1 MLISIDPK
9 MSNIQSQISNIQSAL
24 QAAYPADEANALA
37 WWIAEELTGLSRTEL
52 QFGCKGTNFSSHMQE
67 IETIIDRLLHF
78 EPIQYI
84 FGHTLWNGLDLKV
97 TPSTLIPR
105 PETAELVERI
115 NLKSEIL
122 NLKSPIHVL
131 DVGTGSG
138 CIAIALKKAH
148 PEWSVT
154 GIDIS
159 PEAIEVA
166 RENAR
171 RNNVDVHFE
180 VADIFS
186 DQMTKYLNK
195 WYMVNDPYGKAD
207 RMNEVNKEMV
217 NDQMVNIVDAFNDTY
232 GPEWFADS
240 TYAGIVPGTYAC
252 EDHFTCAYIGAQW
265 DYRRASQWINDDNCG
280 WGACYRDHAGQLTM
294 GNTRDWSVQHG
305 RILRQMGIS
314 YVSCTAGMMGEVSSQ
329 NSEFSLIDYV
339 CGRQRNPLTDANRQW
354 LGEYLAQGGKLL
366 LSTDHFSAI
375 DVQWAKRHLHA
386 SYYAAKATRSG
397 RIVRPNHRPYRLLM
411 EPNETQLFTCTPE
424 ALRPEDANA
433 ARYASYE
440 DMRCPAAV
448 SSPNTLV
455 YGFPLESV
463 IDFDKI
469 YRQSIEFLLK

>member
-1 MLISIDPK
+1 

-138 CIAIALKKAH
+138 CIAISLKKAH

-159 PEAIEVA
+159 PDAIEVA

-171 RNNVDVHFE
+171 RNNVEVDFY
-180 VADIFS
+180 VADILSPSMGESEGASNLKFQISNLQYDVVVSNPPYICESEKVSMKPNVLDYEPSTALFVPDS
-186 DQMTKYLNK
+186 DPLLFYRRIAELQTRRSPNSKQGGAQTPKPLFLFFEINEAYGPQLSAMLESIGYTDIQIHK
-195 WYMVNDPYGKAD
+195 DIYGKD
-207 RMNEVNKEMV
+207 R
-217 NDQMVNIVDAFNDTY
+217 I
-232 GPEWFADS
+232 
-240 TYAGIVPGTYAC
+240 I
-252 EDHFTCAYIGAQW
+252 
-265 DYRRASQWINDDNCG
+265 
-280 WGACYRDHAGQLTM
+280 
-294 GNTRDWSVQHG
+294 
-305 RILRQMGIS
+305 
-314 YVSCTAGMMGEVSSQ
+314 
-329 NSEFSLIDYV
+329 
-339 CGRQRNPLTDANRQW
+339 
-354 LGEYLAQGGKLL
+354 
-366 LSTDHFSAI
+366 
-375 DVQWAKRHLHA
+375 
-386 SYYAAKATRSG
+386 
-397 RIVRPNHRPYRLLM
+397 
-411 EPNETQLFTCTPE
+411 E
-424 ALRPEDANA
+424 ARM
-433 ARYASYE
+433 AR
-440 DMRCPAAV
+440 
-448 SSPNTLV
+448 
-455 YGFPLESV
+455 
-463 IDFDKI
+463 
-469 YRQSIEFLLK
+469 

>member
-1 MLISIDPK
+1 MLTIVDPK

-115 NLKSEIL
+115 NEKML
-122 NLKSPIHVL
+122 NDQRPTTNDQRPTTVL
-131 DVGTGSG
+131 DIGTGSG

-166 RENAR
+166 KENAR

-195 WYMVNDPYGKAD
+195 WYMVNDQ
-207 RMNEVNKEMV
+207 MV
-217 NDQMVNIVDAFNDTY
+217 NEKMVNIVVSNPPYICESEKVSMKSNVLDYEPSTALFVPDSDPLLFYRRIAELFFRTPYTIHRTPKYLFFEINEAY
-232 GPEWFADS
+232 GP
-240 TYAGIVPGTYAC
+240 
-252 EDHFTCAYIGAQW
+252 
-265 DYRRASQWINDDNCG
+265 
-280 WGACYRDHAGQLTM
+280 QLSAMLSGLGYTDIQIHKDIY
-294 GNTRDWSVQHG
+294 GKD
-305 RILRQMGIS
+305 RII
-314 YVSCTAGMMGEVSSQ
+314 
-329 NSEFSLIDYV
+329 
-339 CGRQRNPLTDANRQW
+339 
-354 LGEYLAQGGKLL
+354 
-366 LSTDHFSAI
+366 
-375 DVQWAKRHLHA
+375 
-386 SYYAAKATRSG
+386 
-397 RIVRPNHRPYRLLM
+397 
-411 EPNETQLFTCTPE
+411 E
-424 ALRPEDANA
+424 ARM
-433 ARYASYE
+433 AR
-440 DMRCPAAV
+440 
-448 SSPNTLV
+448 
-455 YGFPLESV
+455 
-463 IDFDKI
+463 
-469 YRQSIEFLLK
+469 